1 MKAFKPFEVMEVTRA
16 MVGDCV
22 MGGLSSY
29 DPTPP
34 SIQGNSTRRN
44 GIVLDVVPRKKNNV
58 IVWRW
63 RIWQL
68 AGTRPNGECQFSRFS
83 RQSQEGYVD
92 TFEEGQRIVTE
103 LYKEW
108 MDARPT
114 TI

>member
-16 MVGDCV
+16 MVGDYD
-22 MGGLSSY
+22 GLSSY
-29 DPTPP
+29 DPTLYKA
-34 SIQGNSTRRN
+34 ISTRRN

-68 AGTRPNGECQFSRFS
+68 AGRRRPNGECQFSRFS

-103 LYKEW
+103 LYTQW
-108 MDARPT
+108 MDARPA